1 MKRRSPEKAHKHS
14 SCNIQ
19 IELESLLEYV
29 FALNSAIV
37 NISTAAQRGGTMPYI
52 YVSLVRSSAGIN
64 ISKHAVKFS

>member
-1 MKRRSPEKAHKHS
+1 M
-14 SCNIQ
+14 Q
-19 IELESLLEYV
+19 IELESLLEYL